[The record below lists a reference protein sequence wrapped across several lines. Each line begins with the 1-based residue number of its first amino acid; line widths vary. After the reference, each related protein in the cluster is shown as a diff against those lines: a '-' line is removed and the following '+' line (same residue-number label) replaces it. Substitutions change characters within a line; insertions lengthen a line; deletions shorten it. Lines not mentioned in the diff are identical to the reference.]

1 MSVMKRARLLSTK
14 QVASICGVSPR
25 TVAMW
30 LRDGELKGVKLNG
43 FTWRVREEDLDD
55 FIEGRPEEA

>member
-1 MSVMKRARLLSTK
+1 MSRVKTKLLSTRK
-14 QVASICGVSPR
+14 VAEICGVSPR

-30 LRDGELKGVKLNG
+30 LRDGELKGIKLNG
-43 FTWRVREEDLDD
+43 FTWRVREDDLEE

>member
-1 MSVMKRARLLSTK
+1 MVTMRKTKLLSTR
-14 QVASICGVSPR
+14 QVADICGVSPR

-30 LRDGELKGVKLNG
+30 LRDGELKGIKLNG
-43 FTWRVREEDLDD
+43 FTWRVREDDLDE